1 MHDKALVIIVI
12 SLLVIIGVQ
21 LYRIHREDEQR
32 SKHYED

>member
-1 MHDKALVIIVI
+1 MHDKAVVIIVF
-12 SLLVIIGVQ
+12 SLLVLIGAQ